1 MGENNSI
8 KKVFVISASGE
19 HIELQNIS
27 DIQTLSELNSDTDE
41 VNKYDFC
48 KEYDLQIQITDKKVI
63 EKIKKLCKRS
73 VLESLLMKLQLRRM
87 KKILHTL
94 ADEK

>member
-8 KKVFVISASGE
+8 KKVFVISDSGE

-27 DIQTLSELNSDTDE
+27 DIQTLLELNADTDE

-48 KEYDLQIQITDKKVI
+48 KECNL
-63 EKIKKLCKRS
+63 
-73 VLESLLMKLQLRRM
+73 
-87 KKILHTL
+87 
-94 ADEK
+94 